1 MDPSLAVI
9 LDQNIDISIS
19 FEMSSWLWRLDVN
32 RDIMGKKK
40 KKIHNLQLFF
50 CVSVGK
56 LTFGQTMPK
65 SHKSSAIRKPRAKR
79 FIVRG

>member
-1 MDPSLAVI
+1 MKIGCKSRYH
-9 LDQNIDISIS
+9 
-19 FEMSSWLWRLDVN
+19 E
-32 RDIMGKKK
+32 KK

-56 LTFGQTMPK
+56 LTFGQTVPK